1 MGIEVRMQM
10 CREVVD
16 EKSPEIV
23 KGVSGKRVV
32 GRDYASIDDF
42 VRMRMVRMMSWSRNV
57 GGD

>member
-10 CREVVD
+10 CREV
-16 EKSPEIV
+16 ESPEIV

-32 GRDYASIDDF
+32 GGDYASIDDV
-42 VRMRMVRMMSWSRNV
+42 VRRGIMKMMLLNRNV